1 LPIDCLNLSIKHSG
15 WGEQSLL
22 NHCFYQV
29 KLAHLVE
36 CINEGW
42 ILDNTVAQTNRKISR
57 NMTRMC
63 VAVFFVVS
71 ISMQCFTA
79 AAEEPIRIG
88 VFLPMTGNVSAFGQM
103 EWLGIKTAHQMMGK
117 ILGREVKLIL
127 EDSKSE
133 QTEAAHAVERL
144 IKQHQ
149 VVGIIGGATSGTALA
164 GGSIAEENTIPL
176 ISPSATNLQVTQ
188 DKKYVFRA
196 CFDDSF
202 QSQVAAR
209 QARIGMDAG
218 TAAVVMDIAQADYSV
233 GLGNLFLKAFGEMG
247 GKVLVTA
254 YIQTGDRDFRSQL
267 SEVREAKPDIIYL
280 PNYYTEN
287 ALLAKQVRD
296 LQMEMP
302 LLMADGAQ
310 VPALIET
317 GGKGIDG
324 VYLTAH
330 FHLEA
335 VNTSLGR
342 RFAATFKK
350 QHKKDAD
357 AFAALGA
364 DAYFIL
370 AGAIKRAKST
380 EGTKIQSALTATKN
394 FKGVT
399 GPITIDKDGNTI
411 KQLVINRVE
420 NGRFTYIT
428 TVNP

>member
-1 LPIDCLNLSIKHSG
+1 
-15 WGEQSLL
+15 
-22 NHCFYQV
+22 
-29 KLAHLVE
+29 
-36 CINEGW
+36 
-42 ILDNTVAQTNRKISR
+42 LDNGVSQQNSKISR
-57 NMTRMC
+57 KMTRMFV
-63 VAVFFVVS
+63 VAFFVAA
-71 ISMQCFTA
+71 ICLQCFTA
-79 AAEEPIRIG
+79 AAKEPIKIG

-127 EDSKSE
+127 EDTKSD

-149 VVGIIGGATSGTALA
+149 VVGIIGGAISGSALA
-164 GGSIAEENTIPL
+164 GGSIAERNGIPM
-176 ISPSATNLQVTQ
+176 ISPSATNLLVTQ

-209 QARIGMDAG
+209 QARIAMGAS
-218 TAAVVMDIAQADYSV
+218 TAAVVVDIAQADYSV

-247 GKVLVTA
+247 GKVLLTA

-267 SEVREAKPDIIYL
+267 SEVREANPDIIYV

-287 ALLAKQVRD
+287 ALLVKQARD
-296 LQMEMP
+296 LGMKMP
-302 LLMADGAQ
+302 ILMADGAQ
-310 VPALIET
+310 VPTFIET
-317 GGKGIDG
+317 GGKAVEG

-330 FHLEA
+330 FNLEA
-335 VNTSLGR
+335 VNTDLGR
-342 RFAATFKK
+342 KYAATFKK
-350 QHKKDAD
+350 NYDKDVD
-357 AFAALGA
+357 AFSALGA

-370 AGAIKRAKST
+370 IGAIKRAKST
-380 EGTKIQSALTATKN
+380 EGAKVRTALTDTKN

-399 GPITIDKDGNTI
+399 GPIKINEDGNTT
-411 KQLVINRVE
+411 KRLVINRVK
-420 NGRFTYIT
+420 NGRFTYVT

>member
-1 LPIDCLNLSIKHSG
+1 M
-15 WGEQSLL
+15 
-22 NHCFYQV
+22 
-29 KLAHLVE
+29 
-36 CINEGW
+36 
-42 ILDNTVAQTNRKISR
+42 DNTVFQPNSKISR
-57 NMTRMC
+57 KMTRMFV
-63 VAVFFVVS
+63 VAFFVAA
-71 ISMQCFTA
+71 ICLQCFTA
-79 AAEEPIRIG
+79 AAKEPIKIG

-127 EDSKSE
+127 EDTKSD

-149 VVGIIGGATSGTALA
+149 VVGIIGGAISGSALA
-164 GGSIAEENTIPL
+164 GGSIAERNGIPM
-176 ISPSATNLQVTQ
+176 ISPSATNLLVTQ

-209 QARIGMDAG
+209 QARIAMGAS
-218 TAAVVMDIAQADYSV
+218 TAAVVVDIAQADYSV

-247 GKVLVTA
+247 GKVLLTA

-267 SEVREAKPDIIYL
+267 SEVREANPDIIYV

-287 ALLAKQVRD
+287 ALLVKQARD
-296 LQMEMP
+296 LGMKMP
-302 LLMADGAQ
+302 ILMADGAQ
-310 VPALIET
+310 VPTFIET
-317 GGKGIDG
+317 GGKAVEG

-330 FHLEA
+330 FNLEA
-335 VNTSLGR
+335 VNTDLGR
-342 RFAATFKK
+342 KYAATFKK
-350 QHKKDAD
+350 NYDKDVD
-357 AFAALGA
+357 AFSALGA

-370 AGAIKRAKST
+370 IGAIKRAKST
-380 EGTKIQSALTATKN
+380 EGAKVRTALTDTKN

-399 GPITIDKDGNTI
+399 GPIKINEDGNTT
-411 KQLVINRVE
+411 KRLVINRVK
-420 NGRFTYIT
+420 NGRFTYVT

>member
-1 LPIDCLNLSIKHSG
+1 
-15 WGEQSLL
+15 
-22 NHCFYQV
+22 
-29 KLAHLVE
+29 
-36 CINEGW
+36 
-42 ILDNTVAQTNRKISR
+42 LDNGVFQPNSKISR
-57 NMTRMC
+57 KMTRMFV
-63 VAVFFVVS
+63 VAFFVAA
-71 ISMQCFTA
+71 ICLQCFTA
-79 AAEEPIRIG
+79 AAKEPIKIG

-127 EDSKSE
+127 EDTKSD

-149 VVGIIGGATSGTALA
+149 VVGIIGGAISGSALA
-164 GGSIAEENTIPL
+164 GGSIAERNGIPM
-176 ISPSATNLQVTQ
+176 ISPSATNLLVTQ

-209 QARIGMDAG
+209 QARIAMGAS
-218 TAAVVMDIAQADYSV
+218 TAAVVVDIAQADYSV

-247 GKVLVTA
+247 GKVLLTA

-267 SEVREAKPDIIYL
+267 SEVREANPDIIYV

-287 ALLAKQVRD
+287 ALLVKQARD
-296 LQMEMP
+296 LGMKMP
-302 LLMADGAQ
+302 ILMADGAQ
-310 VPALIET
+310 VPTFIET
-317 GGKGIDG
+317 GGKAVEG

-330 FHLEA
+330 FNLEA
-335 VNTSLGR
+335 VNTDLGR
-342 RFAATFKK
+342 KYAATFKK
-350 QHKKDAD
+350 NYDKDVD
-357 AFAALGA
+357 AFSALGA

-370 AGAIKRAKST
+370 IGAIKRAKST
-380 EGTKIQSALTATKN
+380 EGAKVRTALTDTKN

-399 GPITIDKDGNTI
+399 GPIKINEDGNTT
-411 KQLVINRVE
+411 KRLVINRVK
-420 NGRFTYIT
+420 NGRFTYVT

>member
-1 LPIDCLNLSIKHSG
+1 M
-15 WGEQSLL
+15 
-22 NHCFYQV
+22 
-29 KLAHLVE
+29 
-36 CINEGW
+36 
-42 ILDNTVAQTNRKISR
+42 DNGVFQPNSKISR
-57 NMTRMC
+57 KMTRMFV
-63 VAVFFVVS
+63 VAFFVAA
-71 ISMQCFTA
+71 ICLQCFTA
-79 AAEEPIRIG
+79 AAKEPIKIG

-127 EDSKSE
+127 EDTKSD

-149 VVGIIGGATSGTALA
+149 VVGIIGGAISGSALA
-164 GGSIAEENTIPL
+164 GGSIAERNGIPM
-176 ISPSATNLQVTQ
+176 ISPSATNLLVTQ

-209 QARIGMDAG
+209 QARIAMGAS
-218 TAAVVMDIAQADYSV
+218 TAAVVVDIAQADYSV

-247 GKVLVTA
+247 GKVLLTA

-267 SEVREAKPDIIYL
+267 SEVREANPDIIYV

-287 ALLAKQVRD
+287 ALLVKQARD
-296 LQMEMP
+296 LGMKMP
-302 LLMADGAQ
+302 ILMADGAQ
-310 VPALIET
+310 VPTFIET
-317 GGKGIDG
+317 GGKAVEG

-330 FHLEA
+330 FNLEA
-335 VNTSLGR
+335 VNTDLGR
-342 RFAATFKK
+342 KYAATFKK
-350 QHKKDAD
+350 NYDKDVD
-357 AFAALGA
+357 AFSALGA

-370 AGAIKRAKST
+370 IGAIKRAKST
-380 EGTKIQSALTATKN
+380 EGAKVRTALTDTKN

-399 GPITIDKDGNTI
+399 GPIKINEDGNTT
-411 KQLVINRVE
+411 KRLVINRVK
-420 NGRFTYIT
+420 NGRFTYVT

>member
-1 LPIDCLNLSIKHSG
+1 M
-15 WGEQSLL
+15 
-22 NHCFYQV
+22 
-29 KLAHLVE
+29 
-36 CINEGW
+36 
-42 ILDNTVAQTNRKISR
+42 DNGVFQPNSKISR
-57 NMTRMC
+57 KMTRMFV
-63 VAVFFVVS
+63 VAFFVAA
-71 ISMQCFTA
+71 ICMQCFTA
-79 AAEEPIRIG
+79 AAKEPIKIG

-127 EDSKSE
+127 EDTKSD

-149 VVGIIGGATSGTALA
+149 VVGIIGGAISGSALA
-164 GGSIAEENTIPL
+164 GGAIAEKNGIPL
-176 ISPSATNLQVTQ
+176 ISPSATNLLVTQ

-209 QARIGMDAG
+209 QARIAMGAS
-218 TAAVVMDIAQADYSV
+218 TAAVVVDIAQADYSV

-247 GKVLVTA
+247 GKVLLTA

-267 SEVREAKPDIIYL
+267 SEVREANPDIIYV

-287 ALLAKQVRD
+287 ALLVKQARD
-296 LQMEMP
+296 LGMKMP
-302 LLMADGAQ
+302 ILMADGAQ
-310 VPALIET
+310 VPTFIET
-317 GGKGIDG
+317 GGKAVEG

-330 FHLEA
+330 FNLEA
-335 VNTSLGR
+335 VNTDLGR
-342 RFAATFKK
+342 KYAATFKK
-350 QHKKDAD
+350 NYDKDVD
-357 AFAALGA
+357 AFSALGA

-370 AGAIKRAKST
+370 IGAIKRAKST
-380 EGTKIQSALTATKN
+380 EGAKVRTALTDTKN

-399 GPITIDKDGNTI
+399 GPIKINEDGNTT
-411 KQLVINRVE
+411 KRLVINRVK
-420 NGRFTYIT
+420 NGRFTYVT

>member
-1 LPIDCLNLSIKHSG
+1 
-15 WGEQSLL
+15 
-22 NHCFYQV
+22 
-29 KLAHLVE
+29 
-36 CINEGW
+36 
-42 ILDNTVAQTNRKISR
+42 
-57 NMTRMC
+57 MTRMY
-63 VAVFFVVS
+63 VAAFFVVA

-79 AAEEPIRIG
+79 AAAEPIKIG

-117 ILGREVKLIL
+117 ILGRNVKLIL

-133 QTEAAHAVERL
+133 QTEAARAVERL
-144 IKQHQ
+144 IKQHH
-149 VVGIIGGATSGTALA
+149 VVGIIGGAISGTALA
-164 GGSIAEENTIPL
+164 GGSIAEKNGIPL
-176 ISPSATNLQVTQ
+176 ISPSATNIMVTQ

-196 CFDDSF
+196 CFDDGF
-202 QSQVAAR
+202 QSRVAAR
-209 QARIGMDAG
+209 QARIGMDAS
-218 TAAVVMDIAQADYSV
+218 TAAVVVDIAQADYSV

-267 SEVREAKPDIIYL
+267 SEVREAKPNIIYL

-287 ALLAKQVRD
+287 ALLAKQIRD
-296 LQMEMP
+296 LGMKMP
-302 LLMADGAQ
+302 ILMADGAH

-317 GGKGIDG
+317 GGKAVEG
-324 VYLTAH
+324 VHFTAH

-342 RFAATFKK
+342 RFAANFKK
-350 QHKKDAD
+350 KHKKDAD

-364 DAYFIL
+364 DSYFIL
-370 AGAIKRAKST
+370 AGAIKRAKSI
-380 EGTKIQSALTATKN
+380 EGAKIQSALTATKN

-399 GPITIDKDGNTI
+399 GPIKINEDGNTI
-411 KQLVINRVE
+411 KRLVINRVK
-420 NGRFTYIT
+420 NGSFTYVT